1 MNIIYLVKLN
11 HLCNCNTLGSQ
22 MIRLEVGGF
31 RGRYDWGICANF
43 WKLIVGRVWFAEERD
58 NIQIRKGQLQFTDCG
73 FNKMLKL
80 CGIKTRSTIQFLLKV
95 SCNVAKCFT
104 WCDGYSLLFNISSG
118 ILMVYDK
125 GFKYLF
131 SY

>member
-22 MIRLEVGGF
+22 MIRLGVGGF

-73 FNKMLKL
+73 FNNVEAL
-80 CGIKTRSTIQFLLKV
+80 CNKNKIYNPIFVERVFQCCKTFH
-95 SCNVAKCFT
+95 
-104 WCDGYSLLFNISSG
+104 
-118 ILMVYDK
+118 LMWW
-125 GFKYLF
+125 L
-131 SY
+131 